1 MRCCPTGESVQKEL
15 VIYDG
20 GFTFK
25 GWLTY
30 CSGCGIVR
38 PSTSVIFDGKRDGTG
53 RDSKTLSDIY
63 NNDTR

>member
-15 VIYDG
+15 VIEDG
-20 GFTFK
+20 GFTFT

-38 PSTSVIFDGKRDGTG
+38 PSTSVIFDGKRDGTRRHVYDTG
-53 RDSKTLSDIY
+53 NNQTLE
-63 NNDTR
+63 

>member
-1 MRCCPTGESVQKEL
+1 MNCCDDAKTIRKEL
-15 VIYDG
+15 VIEDG

-38 PSTSVIFDGKRDGTG
+38 PSTSVIFDGKHDGT
-53 RDSKTLSDIY
+53 R
-63 NNDTR
+63 R